1 MAGPHPAYAAGRRR
15 LRALLKS
22 CGYGP
27 GTRLTVAVSGG
38 SDSLALARIALFVA
52 RRDGYLLRAVTVNH
66 GIRPEAGREAAQVA
80 ARLRSWGYD
89 DAATVSVDLGDGSSP
104 EGQARAARYAALAEA
119 AGAAAEMAG
128 AGKAAGGA
136 SEVPGG
142 AGELAASCG
151 PVLLG
156 HTVDDQA
163 ETVLLGLGR
172 GSGARSLAG
181 MPEAGPLPGHPEI
194 TALRPLLGLR
204 RAALRAALQEE
215 GIAWVEDP
223 SNEPDGPWRAAGGG
237 PLTRAALRSRALPAL
252 KEALGPGTVEALART
267 AYLLRRDNEAL
278 DSWAARE
285 LATWEEH
292 GVVKEAGEPAGGVV
306 VPIAPLR
313 ELPTA
318 VRTRILR
325 ALALR
330 AGARGGEVNA
340 GHIEALDAL
349 VTGPG
354 GVRHCDLPGARALRR
369 DNIVVFAR

>member
-15 LRALLKS
+15 LRELLES
-22 CGYGP
+22 CGYRP

-80 ARLRSWGYD
+80 SRLRSWGYD

-104 EGQARAARYAALAEA
+104 EGQARAARYAALAAAAGAAGEA
-119 AGAAAEMAG
+119 AGAG
-128 AGKAAGGA
+128 
-136 SEVPGG
+136 
-142 AGELAASCG
+142 G

-156 HTVDDQA
+156 HTADDQA

-215 GIAWVEDP
+215 GITWVDDP

-237 PLTRAALRSRALPAL
+237 PLTRAALRTGALPAL
-252 KEALGPGTVEALART
+252 QEALGPGTVEALART

-292 GVVKEAGEPAGGVV
+292 GVVTESGEPAGGVV

>member
-22 CGYGP
+22 CGYRP

-80 ARLRSWGYD
+80 ARLHSWGYD
-89 DAATVSVDLGDGSSP
+89 DAAAVSVDLGGGSSP
-104 EGQARAARYAALAEA
+104 EGQARAARYAALAAA
-119 AGAAAEMAG
+119 AGAD
-128 AGKAAGGA
+128 
-136 SEVPGG
+136 S
-142 AGELAASCG
+142 

-156 HTVDDQA
+156 HTADDQA

-181 MPEAGPLPGHPEI
+181 MPEAGPLPGHPEL

-204 RAALRAALQEE
+204 RAALRAALQDE
-215 GIAWVEDP
+215 GLAWVEDP

-252 KEALGPGTVEALART
+252 SDTLGPGTVEALART
-267 AYLLRRDNEAL
+267 ARLLRRDNEAL
-278 DSWAARE
+278 DTWAARE
-285 LATWEEH
+285 LATWEER
-292 GVVKEAGEPAGGVV
+292 GTVKEAGEPGCGVV

-313 ELPTA
+313 DLPAA

-330 AGARGGEVNA
+330 AGARAGEMNA

>member
-15 LRALLKS
+15 LRELLES
-22 CGYGP
+22 CGYRP

-89 DAATVSVDLGDGSSP
+89 DAAAVSVDLGGGSSP

-119 AGAAAEMAG
+119 AGAD
-128 AGKAAGGA
+128 
-136 SEVPGG
+136 S
-142 AGELAASCG
+142 

-156 HTVDDQA
+156 HTADDQA

-181 MPEAGPLPGHPEI
+181 MPEAGPLPGNPEL

-204 RAALRAALQEE
+204 RAALRAALQDE
-215 GIAWVEDP
+215 GLAWVEDP

-252 KEALGPGTVEALART
+252 SETLGPGTVEALART
-267 AYLLRRDNEAL
+267 ARLLRRDNEAL
-278 DSWAARE
+278 DTWAARE
-285 LATWEEH
+285 LATWEER
-292 GVVKEAGEPAGGVV
+292 GVVKEAGEPGCGVV

-325 ALALR
+325 VLALR
-330 AGARGGEVNA
+330 VGARAGEVSA

>member
-80 ARLRSWGYD
+80 SLLRSWGYD
-89 DAATVSVDLGDGSSP
+89 DAATVSVDLGGGSSP
-104 EGQARAARYAALAEA
+104 EGQARAARYAALAAAAGAAREA
-119 AGAAAEMAG
+119 AGAAGEMAG
-128 AGKAAGGA
+128 AGKAAGA
-136 SEVPGG
+136 
-142 AGELAASCG
+142 CG

-156 HTVDDQA
+156 HTADDQA

-204 RAALRAALQEE
+204 RAALRAALQDE

-252 KEALGPGTVEALART
+252 QEALGPGTVEALART

-278 DSWAARE
+278 DAWAARE
-285 LATWEEH
+285 LSSWEEH
-292 GVVKEAGEPAGGVV
+292 GVVTEAGEPAGGVV

-330 AGARGGEVNA
+330 AGARAGEVNA

>member
-15 LRALLKS
+15 LRALLAS
-22 CGYGP
+22 CGYRP

-52 RRDGYLLRAVTVNH
+52 RRDGYVLRAVTVNH

-89 DAATVSVDLGDGSSP
+89 DAAAVSVDLGGGSSP

-119 AGAAAEMAG
+119 AGAG
-128 AGKAAGGA
+128 
-136 SEVPGG
+136 S
-142 AGELAASCG
+142 

-156 HTVDDQA
+156 HTADDQA

-181 MPEAGPLPGHPEI
+181 MPEAGPLPGHPEL

-204 RAALRAALQEE
+204 RAALRAALQNE
-215 GIAWVEDP
+215 GLAWVEDP
-223 SNEPDGPWRAAGGG
+223 SNEPDGQWRAAGGG
-237 PLTRAALRSRALPAL
+237 PLTRAALRARALPAL
-252 KEALGPGTVEALART
+252 SEALGPGTVEALART
-267 AYLLRRDNEAL
+267 ARLLRRDNEAL
-278 DSWAARE
+278 DTWAARE
-285 LATWEEH
+285 LATWEER
-292 GVVKEAGEPAGGVV
+292 GAVQEAGEPGGGVV
-306 VPIAPLR
+306 VPHALLR
-313 ELPTA
+313 ELPAA

-330 AGARGGEVNA
+330 AGARAGELTA